1 MVKTYG
7 RKMVEAMRV
16 DRLRYVRMGE
26 ATEEADEVTNA
37 NNIFRLFGSIT
48 FSIS

>member
-1 MVKTYG
+1 MET
-7 RKMVEAMRV
+7 MRV
-16 DRLRYVRMGE
+16 DRLLYVRMGE
-26 ATEEADEVTNA
+26 ATKEADEATEA